1 MLTYN
6 KQYGKGN
13 YSCGPS
19 ELIIV
24 ADQTNQEVVDAL
36 KAELKDANDIALT
49 ALRSNGELGVV
60 INFLENSFS
69 CEDHVAVGQQVFKAM
84 RAFGLKS
91 SIQLRVESG
100 AINIADEEF
109 EGQDQEFKFLSRLR
123 SKGRLFDFG
132 EHTMVNY
139 DHISLLIRNMPVD
152 QPDKHGRI
160 KDNVAVLLNGAEAR
174 LKAIEEATQADRVK
188 SEFLANMSHELRTP
202 MHAILSFSNMGS
214 SRLEKV
220 DRSKLGHY
228 FERIRIGG
236 NRLLLLL
243 NDLLDLS
250 KLESGKMEFIMEK
263 HDLMEVINRAIQEV
277 ETLCW
282 DKDLKIVVKPTEE
295 KTVTYFDEE
304 KMLQVVIN
312 LLSNAIKFT
321 PNGKQIT
328 LFFDKDLSAKP
339 KGQHLATD
347 LMTLVVDDQGLGIPP
362 GEEAA
367 IFDKFIQSSK
377 TKTGAGGTGLG
388 LSIVQEIIHA
398 HNGYIIAT
406 GNPDGGAR
414 FRVSLPLVERGG
426 TIEQPED
433 EPEQEQE
440 SEDTELF

>member
-1 MLTYN
+1 
-6 KQYGKGN
+6 
-13 YSCGPS
+13 
-19 ELIIV
+19 
-24 ADQTNQEVVDAL
+24 
-36 KAELKDANDIALT
+36 
-49 ALRSNGELGVV
+49 
-60 INFLENSFS
+60 
-69 CEDHVAVGQQVFKAM
+69 
-84 RAFGLKS
+84 
-91 SIQLRVESG
+91 
-100 AINIADEEF
+100 
-109 EGQDQEFKFLSRLR
+109 
-123 SKGRLFDFG
+123 
-132 EHTMVNY
+132 
-139 DHISLLIRNMPVD
+139 
-152 QPDKHGRI
+152 
-160 KDNVAVLLNGAEAR
+160 
-174 LKAIEEATQADRVK
+174 
-188 SEFLANMSHELRTP
+188 
-202 MHAILSFSNMGS
+202 
-214 SRLEKV
+214 
-220 DRSKLGHY
+220 
-228 FERIRIGG
+228 
-236 NRLLLLL
+236 
-243 NDLLDLS
+243 
-250 KLESGKMEFIMEK
+250 MEK

-282 DKDLKIVVKPTEE
+282 DKDLKIVVLPTAE

-440 SEDTELF
+440 AEDTELF

>member
-1 MLTYN
+1 MQLPEEFIT
-6 KQYGKGN
+6 
-13 YSCGPS
+13 
-19 ELIIV
+19 V
-24 ADQTNQEVVDAL
+24 AQPNNTETIEAL

-69 CEDHVAVGQQVFKAM
+69 CEDHVAVGKQVFKAM

-109 EGQDQEFKFLSRLR
+109 EGQEQEFKFLSRLR

-152 QPDKHGRI
+152 QADKHGRI
-160 KDNVAVLLNGAEAR
+160 KDNVTVLLNGAEAR
-174 LKAIEEATQADRVK
+174 IKSIEGTNQADRVK

-263 HDLMEVINRAIQEV
+263 GDLASVIQRAIQEV

-282 DKDLKIVVKPTEE
+282 DKELKIVVQPSAELT
-295 KTVTYFDEE
+295 TTYFDEK
-304 KMLQVVIN
+304 KMLQVIIN

-328 LFFDKDLSAKP
+328 LFFDNSLSAKP

-347 LMTLVVDDQGLGIPP
+347 LMTLVVDDQGLGIPS

-377 TKTGAGGTGLG
+377 TQTGAGGTGLG

-414 FRVSLPLVERGG
+414 FRVSLPLIERAEP
-426 TIEQPED
+426 TLEVDDNETSNKDAED
-433 EPEQEQE
+433 G
-440 SEDTELF
+440 ELF